1 VTDGSVA
8 ADGRARVDGGPGFD
22 GTIFYV
28 TSDDGSLYA
37 YQEGTWAQVGK
48 WTGLPILDGVRG
60 SDADPK
66 TGILYLTHGG
76 SGAFS
81 LNLGS
86 KTTTGSLLAWNLV
99 TNKVVFDVHFN
110 HGVDQLAV
118 GDGLVYVP
126 SGEFT
131 NDTLWHYY
139 RAADGSPINTE
150 SGGRGPHDS
159 IFLNGHRYYGGTQ
172 DTFLYVLGLAAQPI
186 KVGPSPSR
194 TAGVRPYTV
203 NAAET
208 RAYITWS
215 AFRGFSVGELPSGRI
230 LSTVNFGTPCDLAAP
245 SHGMTLSPDGTEVYV
260 LDACVNQVRVYDSS
274 DAPQLKATID
284 FAHKMYPGTER
295 PCPWDC
301 AKDGWLLHSRD
312 GKYVYIGN
320 SGDIIDTATHKN
332 SAYLATLAECRHGFL
347 EMMWSNGVIT
357 GTSTHVGIGY

>member
-1 VTDGSVA
+1 MAGASTAGGAGGTAGGGGTGGA
-8 ADGRARVDGGPGFD
+8 ADGSAAGANGGGASDAAVDDGGPADAPIDGRPPIEAGPGFD

-37 YQEGTWAQVGK
+37 YQVGTWAQVGK
-48 WTGLPILDGVRG
+48 WTGLPVLDGVRG

-66 TGILYLTHGG
+66 TSILYLTHGG
-76 SGAFS
+76 SGPFS

-86 KTTTGSLLAWNLV
+86 KTTNGSLLAWNLV
-99 TNKVVFDVHFN
+99 THQVVFDVHFN
-110 HGVDQLAV
+110 HGVDQPAV

-131 NDTLWHYY
+131 DDRLWYY
-139 RAADGSPINTE
+139 YKASDGSLVNSEP
-150 SGGRGPHDS
+150 GGHGPHDS
-159 IFLNGHRYYGGTQ
+159 IFLKGNRYYGGTQ
-172 DTFLYVLGLAAQPI
+172 DTYLYVIGLATQPI

-208 RAYITWS
+208 RVYITWS

-260 LDACVNQVRVYDSS
+260 LDTCVNQVRVYDSS
-274 DAPQLKATID
+274 DAPKVKATID
-284 FAHKMYPGTER
+284 FAHNPRGM
-295 PCPWDC
+295 
-301 AKDGWLLHSRD
+301 ASR
-312 GKYVYIGN
+312 
-320 SGDIIDTATHKN
+320 
-332 SAYLATLAECRHGFL
+332 CR
-347 EMMWSNGVIT
+347 
-357 GTSTHVGIGY
+357 GTSCAQSKWSP